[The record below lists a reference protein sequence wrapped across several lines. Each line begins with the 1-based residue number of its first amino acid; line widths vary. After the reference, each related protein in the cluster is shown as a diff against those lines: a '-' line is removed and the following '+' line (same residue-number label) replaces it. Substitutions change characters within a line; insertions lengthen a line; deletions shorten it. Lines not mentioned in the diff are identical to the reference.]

1 MRDVTSKNKVK
12 SNLRNYFWVSQQLV
26 RVRSK
31 FTKFSVL
38 VLPETSLKTLPVSA
52 LASKLLKPLPSKV
65 FVQSHFDFS

>member
-1 MRDVTSKNKVK
+1 MVK

-31 FTKFSVL
+31 FTKFSVSVL
-38 VLPETSLKTLPVSA
+38 ILPETSLKNLTRLSLGIETLET
-52 LASKLLKPLPSKV
+52 LPSKV